1 MRLFFLRRSWNL
13 FARKDPFWAI
23 LTDPDKR
30 HRRWQPEEFFAT
42 GAADVAAMLQT
53 VRASY
58 PTLGHGQ
65 ALDFGCGVGRLTQA
79 LARDFDQVV
88 GIDLAKNML
97 SLARTYNRFG
107 DRVQYLHNRHHHLG
121 LLESDRFDFVCSL
134 ITLQHM
140 EVALARSYIAEFV
153 RVCTPGGI
161 ILFQIPAG
169 ELSPLPKLQ
178 FERLRFS
185 SWPPTLFKR
194 IGRILHQ
201 RFTHWKTLLGP
212 TMEMHSIPRSEI
224 VTLLETSG
232 AQLLAV
238 TPNGRAG
245 AMYCSY
251 DYVSVKRNPEGKCD
265 LQARENTVAD
275 QATLHPR

>member
-1 MRLFFLRRSWNL
+1 MRLFFLRRSWNF

-23 LTDPDKR
+23 LTDPNKR
-30 HRRWQPEEFFAT
+30 DRRWQPEEFFAT

-53 VRASY
+53 VHASR
-58 PTLGHGQ
+58 PALRHGQ

-79 LARDFDQVV
+79 LARHFEQVV
-88 GIDLAKNML
+88 GIDIAKDML

-107 DRVQYLHNRHHHLG
+107 DRVQYLHNRHRHLG

-140 EVALARSYIAEFV
+140 KVALARSYIAEFV
-153 RVCTPGGI
+153 RVCAPGGI
-161 ILFQIPAG
+161 ILFQIPAS
-169 ELSPLPKLQ
+169 ELSSRPKPQ

-201 RFTHWKTLLGP
+201 RVTHWKSVLGP

-224 VTLLETSG
+224 VALLETSG

-238 TPNGRAG
+238 HQNSRAG
-245 AMYCSY
+245 ATFCSY
-251 DYVSVKRNPEGKCD
+251 DYLSVKKTPGGK
-265 LQARENTVAD
+265 
-275 QATLHPR
+275 